1 VLVQSEG
8 LPDDPA
14 NSIPFYRTARDANR
28 NRQPDARSTVDRARA
43 AQARLPRAR
52 MALTRMTRV
61 RVAQARI
68 AEAHMAQALLHA
80 TVHSHGEESIA
91 ETLSVRIGGV
101 EF

>member
-14 NSIPFYRTARDANR
+14 NSIPFNRTARDANR
-28 NRQPDARSTVDRARA
+28 NCQPDTRPTVHRART
-43 AQARLPRAR
+43 AQARLPGARMTEAR
-52 MALTRMTRV
+52 MAR
-61 RVAQARI
+61 AQR
-68 AEAHMAQALLHA
+68 AQALLYA

-91 ETLSVRIGGV
+91 ETLSMRIGRI